1 MAGSALAFLALPI
14 PSRAQEPGLTAE
26 EALANARRVWS
37 LSPQLEQADLPPP
50 CPEEADPDVIVVCSE
65 RAAPG
70 DVMSVIKPP
79 VKADGGAPRAP
90 ELSGSCLR
98 TRGRQNCIMMGNV
111 PDYPP
116 LIDMTAF
123 PEELS
128 EEDAAAVIRAD

>member
-1 MAGSALAFLALPI
+1 MAGSALAFLAVPI

-79 VKADGGAPRAP
+79 VNADGGAPRAP
-90 ELSGSCLR
+90 EMAENCVR
-98 TRGRQNCIMMGNV
+98 TRGRANCIMFGNV
-111 PDYPP
+111 PEYPP
-116 LIDMTAF
+116 LIDMSAF
-123 PEELS
+123 PEPLS
-128 EEDAAAVIRAD
+128 DADAAAVTRAD